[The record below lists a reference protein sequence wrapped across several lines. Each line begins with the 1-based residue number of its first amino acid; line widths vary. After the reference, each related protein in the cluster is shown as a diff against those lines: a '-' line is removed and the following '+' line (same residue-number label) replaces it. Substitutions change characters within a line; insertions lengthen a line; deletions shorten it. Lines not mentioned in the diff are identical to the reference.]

1 MRNPPI
7 CESSWLSHLRIELGE
22 FEAAYVRMRRELEKM
37 AMLKQLESR
46 PSSCAVASRELQIDS
61 GVVLTCTGRENATC
75 EKDKYEGSMRITT
88 REYGE
93 TLQFPKKMQA
103 GAMKS
108 GEITSSTTLTPR
120 MGADRLQS
128 SPSGV
133 ISSHIGFVLT
143 PRSGIRTCPNGW
155 ARLHRDAPRT
165 EGERL
170 PLGDIRL
177 LSESESGTHYRE
189 CGVRSVR
196 KSQYLGCNRSESH
209 GRVGA
214 VLRKM
219 HDKSRG
225 IVEIVHEQP
234 RETRC
239 KFESGVSQ
247 EISTRIGTKYRTS
260 DSQSQV
266 GLLAE
271 LPNLAHPLHRGWC
284 AFDRSEQEQMERDGW
299 GPWRGGSGDSSG
311 FHIDVDSEREG
322 TEAVSA
328 AGGAGGDDAGWSSSR
343 HLRGSR
349 DWIEGTAKAHRVG
362 MGIGWTHERGG
373 GMGQRW
379 RRCRRWTMALAL
391 GGRGREGGGT
401 ARERAHCSHLDL
413 AEPTACASEAARVR
427 GAHICL
433 AWRGE
438 ARELGGE
445 ASAPGSRKAQRAR
458 LRREPLTRMGRGA
471 QRRGE
476 DPMPTPVALGLV
488 VLRRFVPAQDREKK
502 EKAQRCDLALPGQFV
517 RKNGPPSSATSTSA
531 EGEKLTRKRIFTPA
545 PRHGHADTPGIQ
557 ERDGA
562 ASMPMAL

>member
-1 MRNPPI
+1 M
-7 CESSWLSHLRIELGE
+7 CESSWLSHLRIEPAGIRGVYARMPGQQRGIDLQKTRNATGE
-22 FEAAYVRMRRELEKM
+22 NDRRERDDSEVSQIFLKRSKWWIIGNGAHRRRVTSLEH
-37 AMLKQLESR
+37 ANG
-46 PSSCAVASRELQIDS
+46 CAPRAAIASERN
-61 GVVLTCTGRENATC
+61 T
-75 EKDKYEGSMRITT
+75 Y
-88 REYGE
+88 
-93 TLQFPKKMQA
+93 
-103 GAMKS
+103 
-108 GEITSSTTLTPR
+108 
-120 MGADRLQS
+120 
-128 SPSGV
+128 
-133 ISSHIGFVLT
+133 IGFVLHLKSGHVPT
-143 PRSGIRTCPNGW
+143 VNQSQEMRRENAARMVETDRSRKAPNS
-155 ARLHRDAPRT
+155 R
-165 EGERL
+165 
-170 PLGDIRL
+170 
-177 LSESESGTHYRE
+177 SESHGRVGFILRIYENSIENGHRERDTH
-189 CGVRSVR
+189 SVR
-196 KSQYLGCNRSESH
+196 KLQYLGCSRSESH

-219 HDKSRG
+219 HDKDDTPSLGSTARIRPESGKAIHPTLKTGYGYLKKDSQSEKRPNRAEGGKKSRG
-225 IVEIVHEQP
+225 IVEIVQEQP

-328 AGGAGGDDAGWSSSR
+328 AGGAGAPRGDGDRLDPRARGRDGTAVEALPAVDDGLGAGWT
-343 HLRGSR
+343 G
-349 DWIEGTAKAHRVG
+349 
-362 MGIGWTHERGG
+362 
-373 GMGQRW
+373 
-379 RRCRRWTMALAL
+379 
-391 GGRGREGGGT
+391 
-401 ARERAHCSHLDL
+401 
-413 AEPTACASEAARVR
+413 AARVR

-502 EKAQRCDLALPGQFV
+502 EKAQRCGLALPGQFV